1 MNNSFWNQSLR
12 IYIYTHPATSHP
24 TPPPHF
30 LLLLYPP
37 PHRSI
42 PFLYFSFWGYARVM
56 LVRFHHT
63 TSTSTTPFYSTVF
76 CFRLTPP
83 RFFRTGRGGG
93 GRRKKIWEVLYDYD
107 YYFLLLFLGGS
118 LFTSAPPT
126 NKSISSETIH
136 VSRLWGWGIEMGEGE
151 EEEAEEAEEEAG
163 RAERETDR
171 RSESVRRERESWGA
185 GRVGPMGAS
194 RF

>member
-1 MNNSFWNQSLR
+1 L
-12 IYIYTHPATSHP
+12 
-24 TPPPHF
+24 
-30 LLLLYPP
+30 
-37 PHRSI
+37 
-42 PFLYFSFWGYARVM
+42 
-56 LVRFHHT
+56 
-63 TSTSTTPFYSTVF
+63 
-76 CFRLTPP
+76 
-83 RFFRTGRGGG
+83 GRGGG
-93 GRRKKIWEVLYDYD
+93 ERRKKIREVLYDYD

-151 EEEAEEAEEEAG
+151 EGEEEAEEAEEEAR

-171 RSESVRRERESWGA
+171 RSESVRRERESCGA